1 MPKDDWIYIQ
11 HMLDMS
17 QKALEAVRGKSR
29 QEYDNDLTLQ
39 MGLTHFSFHFWKN
52 LYLQNINLVKLP
64 I

>member
-1 MPKDDWIYIQ
+1 MPKYDWIYIQ

-39 MGLTHFSFHFWKN
+39 MGLAHFIQIIGE
-52 LYLQNINLVKLP
+52 YEYR
-64 I
+64 